1 MEIIRRTYTGRFRKN
16 IEAKLKY
23 LINLLFPKSFDRRIH
38 RWFEDRGI
46 IQHSTPQAQLTKLEE
61 EFLELVEGID
71 KDEID
76 EIKDAI
82 GDMAVVLSGI
92 AIMYDLT
99 LTECKEHAWNEIK
112 YRTGKLDPKSGIFV
126 KQEDLNE

>member
-1 MEIIRRTYTGRFRKN
+1 M
-16 IEAKLKY
+16 KY

-99 LTECKEHAWNEIK
+99 LTECKEHAWNMIK
-112 YRTGKLDPKSGIFV
+112 DRRGFLDPTSGLFI
-126 KQEDLNE
+126 KEEDLNE

>member
-1 MEIIRRTYTGRFRKN
+1 M
-16 IEAKLKY
+16 KY
-23 LINLLFPKSFDRRIH
+23 LINLLFPKSFDRRI
-38 RWFEDRGI
+38 RGWFEDRGI
-46 IQHSTPQAQLTKLEE
+46 IEHSTPQAQLTKLEE

-99 LTECKEHAWNEIK
+99 LTECKEYAWNSIK
-112 YRTGKLDPKSGIFV
+112 HRTGKL
-126 KQEDLNE
+126 NEFGVFEKDE